1 MSEEDRQKA
10 MLAELEELQREL
22 GFHSLDVTQCW
33 LRLHQ
38 ILKSHED
45 RIAALEKKSE

>member
-22 GFHSLDVTQCW
+22 GLHSWDVTQCW

-45 RIAALEKKSE
+45 RIAALEKENE